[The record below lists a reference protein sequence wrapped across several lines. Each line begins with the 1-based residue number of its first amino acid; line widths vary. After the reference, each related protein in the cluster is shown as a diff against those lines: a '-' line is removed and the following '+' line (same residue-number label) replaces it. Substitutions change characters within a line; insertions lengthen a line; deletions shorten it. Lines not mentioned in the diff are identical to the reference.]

1 MSNKTKVES
10 YLLAYADL
18 DCFFITVGRDIENG
32 LIGYVDRKGNAW
44 TLMEDDDQHVDDC
57 LAYLRSI
64 GAPEFDST
72 EKEVSFI
79 KSVQYRLQMH
89 SSN

>member
-1 MSNKTKVES
+1 
-10 YLLAYADL
+10 
-18 DCFFITVGRDIENG
+18 
-32 LIGYVDRKGNAW
+32 
-44 TLMEDDDQHVDDC
+44 
-57 LAYLRSI
+57 LRSI

>member
-44 TLMEDDDQHVDDC
+44 TLMEDDDQHVDEVP
-57 LAYLRSI
+57 
-64 GAPEFDST
+64 GAGVRVDGQHT
-72 EKEVSFI
+72 
-79 KSVQYRLQMH
+79 L
-89 SSN
+89 